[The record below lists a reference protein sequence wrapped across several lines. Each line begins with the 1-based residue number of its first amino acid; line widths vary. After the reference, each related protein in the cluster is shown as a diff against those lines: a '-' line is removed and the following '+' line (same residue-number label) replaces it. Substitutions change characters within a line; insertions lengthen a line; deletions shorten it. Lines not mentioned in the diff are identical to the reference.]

1 MEDDSYKGFSIKDAG
16 VSRENLEAA
25 FRALPHEMT
34 AVAVDLAG
42 TFLNTIDRLL
52 VGRTLEAAYR
62 ADKAAASPADDEDLA
77 CTACSMRCF
86 RRRTAFFF
94 EAAKPDPRASD
105 CGTAGKES
113 GWRRLTCAR
122 RFL

>member
-42 TFLNTIDRLL
+42 TFLNTIDKLL

-62 ADKAAASPADDEDLA
+62 ADKAAASLPTMRISPV
-77 CTACSMRCF
+77 TACSMRCF
-86 RRRTAFFF
+86 RRRTAFFWKRRNPIRGRQIVAQPGRK
-94 EAAKPDPRASD
+94 AA
-105 CGTAGKES
+105 GG
-113 GWRRLTCAR
+113 G
-122 RFL
+122 

>member
-77 CTACSMRCF
+77 CYGVLNEVSGEGPPSF
-86 RRRTAFFF
+86 LKRRNPIRGRQIVAQPGRK
-94 EAAKPDPRASD
+94 AA
-105 CGTAGKES
+105 GG
-113 GWRRLTCAR
+113 G
-122 RFL
+122 

>member
-1 MEDDSYKGFSIKDAG
+1 MEDDSYKGFFIKDAG

-52 VGRTLEAAYR
+52 EDGVAFTQMR
-62 ADKAAASPADDEDLA
+62 A
-77 CTACSMRCF
+77 
-86 RRRTAFFF
+86 
-94 EAAKPDPRASD
+94 
-105 CGTAGKES
+105 
-113 GWRRLTCAR
+113 
-122 RFL
+122 

>member
-77 CTACSMRCF
+77 CYGVLNEVF
-86 RRRTAFFF
+86 P
-94 EAAKPDPRASD
+94 EKV
-105 CGTAGKES
+105 
-113 GWRRLTCAR
+113 RLL
-122 RFL
+122 F